1 MKLAKFRK
9 MVAYALSLTML
20 MSFTPSVAFGE
31 TAVAE
36 GTKTFIDMPTNWATA
51 GLEHAV
57 ANGLLKGYE
66 TAEGLQIRPSG
77 NITRAELVTV
87 VNRAFG
93 ATEKAALTG
102 VTDVKNGAWYADEIA
117 KAIGMQT
124 MSKAE
129 KVRPNDSITRQE
141 AFTILARAYRQTGGT
156 RNSFAKFTDSAS
168 VADFA
173 VDGVGALVEK
183 GYVNGAD
190 GKLNPTGYLTRAE
203 FAKIMDNLTAAYVNT
218 TAAYSQNVTGNVI
231 VNTPGA
237 KLKDMKINGNLI
249 IADGVGEGD
258 VDIEN
263 VIITGDMIVKAGG
276 ENSIHI
282 ISSRIGGTLEVEKRG
297 NAVRIEMRGETK
309 VSVVQVGSNVIINAT
324 NLKGG
329 EIGTVKIDGNTVTE
343 VTLSGNFKMVE
354 SSVKDVKIN
363 ANEGKVEYLLMTE
376 KAEVSGSADITSV
389 KNDSDSKVTING
401 RTIEIGAT
409 DGKAAT
415 DTPAATGGSTGGG
428 STSGGGGTGG
438 GSGSGGGGGTTQPT
452 TKYTITVSDTTN
464 GTVTAAKTSNIE
476 AGESVVITIT
486 PDANYQL
493 NTITVNGVNK
503 TSSVADGKLTVT
515 VNGNLTVAATFE
527 STSTGTQVPT
537 GFEDCGKFYLKV
549 DYENEKIT
557 IIKKNA
563 DSEIYGAVFS
573 CGDYETISG
582 GYTKE
587 CAISGIYKYD
597 GGYDDENQCPTRTLN
612 ASGGGTETALG
623 VFSLFTK
630 DTEEHVV
637 CEGGDNY
644 GGDGI
649 SGWPQVYQT
658 DLVIVAKE
666 GNSVAEP
673 FVKRLDYR
681 ETSTYTPSETYYP
694 YVTYQG
700 NSLNDAENAIVLRV
714 WEAANEDGTLVVE
727 DGAAGEFI
735 VPEGMTVT
743 GVTKEIITYENGHK
757 NTYLKLAISG
767 TVPEGDFTID
777 YNGTKIHDVNGDPL
791 KFGSD
796 SYKTTKRVKVE
807 LSELAVSEDRESI
820 LFKLTGDGEIT
831 DYTGFANDVKVYYG
845 TDAENCTLVNAQH
858 GSVYVGNG
866 DSYIYINEKPTEVS
880 GGKYFV
886 DIPLSKVRN
895 FALDSYSDVVKREAT
910 ILSGHNITPV
920 ATWQNFYNRPEAGY
934 LKIKLSDNAS
944 DFRNYSY
951 SLRSTGLYEISDG
964 ENSYR
969 LRYGGSG
976 WWDNDG
982 TANFTI
988 EASALPFNPDEF
1000 NWENARLTYS
1010 SGFDWAAARN
1020 HYIGLWDEVIS
1031 AVSGNII
1038 THFEAPITVV
1048 E

>member
-9 MVAYALSLTML
+9 MAAYALSLTML

-66 TAEGLQIRPSG
+66 TADGLQIRPSG

-173 VDGVGALVEK
+173 VDSVGALVEK

-263 VIITGDMIVKAGG
+263 VAITGDMIVKAGG

-438 GSGSGGGGGTTQPT
+438 GSGSGGGSGTGGGGTTQPT
-452 TKYTITVSDTTN
+452 TKYTIIVSDTTN

-493 NTITVNGVNK
+493 QTITVNGVNK

-515 VNGNLTVAATFE
+515 VNENLTVAATFE
-527 STSTGTQVPT
+527 STSTGSQVPT

-557 IIKKNA
+557 VIKKDA
-563 DSEIYGAVFS
+563 DSEIYGAVFP
-573 CGDYETISG
+573 CGDYDTISG

-597 GGYDDENQCPTRTLN
+597 SGYDDENQCRSRTLN
-612 ASGGGTETALG
+612 ASGGYTETALG

-694 YVTYQG
+694 HVYH
-700 NSLNDAENAIVLRV
+700 NSLNDAENTIVLRV
-714 WEAANEDGTLVVE
+714 VEAANEDGTLVVE
-727 DGAAGEFI
+727 DGAEAEFI

-743 GVTKEIITYENGHK
+743 GVTKEITTYENGYK

-767 TVPEGDFTID
+767 TVPEGNFTID

-791 KFGSD
+791 KFDGN
-796 SYKTTKRVKVE
+796 YWKTTKRVKVE

-820 LFKLTGDGEIT
+820 YFKLTGDGGIETI

-845 TDAENCTLVNAQH
+845 TDAENCTLVNAQY

-895 FALDSYSDVVKREAT
+895 YALDSYSDIEKREAT
-910 ILSGHNITPV
+910 ILPSHNITPV
-920 ATWQNFYNRPEAGY
+920 AIWQNYYTNRPEAGY
-934 LKIKLSDNAS
+934 LKIKLSDNES
-944 DFRNYSY
+944 DFRQWTFMS
-951 SLRSTGLYEISDG
+951 SGSFDISDG
-964 ENSYR
+964 ENHYR
-969 LRYGGSG
+969 LRFGGSG
-976 WWDNDG
+976 WRDNDG

-988 EASALPFNPDEF
+988 EASALPFNPAEF
-1000 NWENARLTYS
+1000 NWENTRLTYDFGREPDS
-1010 SGFDWAAARN
+1010 MSYRKM
-1020 HYIGLWDEVIS
+1020 IS
-1031 AVSGNII
+1031 AVSGNVI